1 MNSALRSGSVAAP
14 LILLLLT
21 VPVCSTLAQQEDTP
35 VLRSTTRLVQLNA
48 VVLDKGRHPVK
59 DLKQGDFEVF
69 DNGVA
74 QKIVHFA
81 SGPEKSAAV
90 QSNTSPLIIS
100 NRQAIGDQAP
110 GVTAI
115 LVDELILDASGP
127 VPVDLTAPIR
137 SARLSVIR
145 FLATLQPGEPVALY
159 ALRREGV
166 VVIHD
171 FTDSPA
177 SIIAAARTLGG
188 GGARG
193 KSINLDNLGSQ
204 RAHTLNEWPR
214 IAPTVLRQ
222 GASPLS
228 EDTNRVMRDYGL
240 QAVVKHL
247 EGVPGR
253 KNLVWISST
262 FPMAATDFDLG
273 AMLNG
278 RDANIPVQPT
288 ADDPTPTPRHPSTG
302 NHFEQLREFAR
313 WLSNANV
320 AVYPIDAHGLTT
332 AGSSVGQWSAVDMI
346 ARETG
351 GQAVFD
357 SNALDQHLQEIVA
370 EGNTSYQ
377 IGYYPGDAA
386 WDGKYHRIEI
396 KLARG
401 SSGFVTRYRK
411 GYYAADETKKQ
422 DEDAALW
429 ETARSV
435 VEAPAIGVTLSVP
448 SNPLEKGPEQIVLK
462 VDLRDIR
469 FVGAAGRSNA
479 QLDIAF
485 VQFAKDGR
493 VVEGFKDRVAMALP
507 PEVYNEAETD
517 GWYYRK
523 AIWVNGETEKLRVV
537 VRDIASGDAGSVSV
551 PVHAF

>member
-48 VVLDKGRHPVK
+48 VVLDKERHPVK
-59 DLKQGDFEVF
+59 DLKQEDFEVF

-90 QSNTSPLIIS
+90 QSNTSPLMIS
-100 NRQAIGDQAP
+100 NRQVNGDQTP

-115 LVDELILDASGP
+115 LVDELILDAPGP

-188 GGARG
+188 GGTRG
-193 KSINLDNLGSQ
+193 KSVNLDSLRPE
-204 RAHTLNEWPR
+204 RAHTLSEWPQ

-222 GASPLS
+222 GAYRLS
-228 EDTNRVMRDYGL
+228 EDSNRVMRDYGL
-240 QAVVKHL
+240 RAVVKHL

-262 FPMAATDFDLG
+262 FPMAATDFDL
-273 AMLNG
+273 ATMANG
-278 RDANIPVQPT
+278 RDANLPSQPT
-288 ADDPTPTPRHPSTG
+288 ADDPTPTPRHPATE

-320 AVYPIDAHGLTT
+320 AVYPIDAHG
-332 AGSSVGQWSAVDMI
+332 AG
-346 ARETG
+346 R
-351 GQAVFD
+351 
-357 SNALDQHLQEIVA
+357 
-370 EGNTSYQ
+370 
-377 IGYYPGDAA
+377 
-386 WDGKYHRIEI
+386 
-396 KLARG
+396 
-401 SSGFVTRYRK
+401 
-411 GYYAADETKKQ
+411 
-422 DEDAALW
+422 
-429 ETARSV
+429 
-435 VEAPAIGVTLSVP
+435 
-448 SNPLEKGPEQIVLK
+448 PL
-462 VDLRDIR
+462 DLRW
-469 FVGAAGRSNA
+469 G
-479 QLDIAF
+479 
-485 VQFAKDGR
+485 
-493 VVEGFKDRVAMALP
+493 
-507 PEVYNEAETD
+507 
-517 GWYYRK
+517 
-523 AIWVNGETEKLRVV
+523 NG
-537 VRDIASGDAGSVSV
+537 VRWT
-551 PVHAF
+551 